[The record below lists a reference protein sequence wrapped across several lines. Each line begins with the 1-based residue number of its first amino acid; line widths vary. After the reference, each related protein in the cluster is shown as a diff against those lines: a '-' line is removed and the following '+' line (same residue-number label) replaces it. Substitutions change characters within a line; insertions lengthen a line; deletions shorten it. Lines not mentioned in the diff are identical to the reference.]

1 MHGEGK
7 SEADI
12 MLERSYALLEEA
24 AAEREEVLRHKWF
37 ESEKAGHEISFE
49 KALADWLVHYRDA
62 WREKRR
68 GQSQSQS

>member
-1 MHGEGK
+1 MRELEGEGK
-7 SEADI
+7 SEADK

-49 KALADWLVHYRDA
+49 KVSKNVIRID
-62 WREKRR
+62 K
-68 GQSQSQS
+68 